1 MRSQWRLFKMPTAP
15 LIRLELFF
23 LDRPENPYRFESFL
37 NVAVEDQ
44 LQVLIQPAN
53 QERLFLAF
61 YGD

>member
-1 MRSQWRLFKMPTAP
+1 MPTAP